1 MILICNLLK
10 VPTNCRKKKMDKN
23 QFFFSVQNV
32 SMQHSIIQESVDG
45 SDNDPGGCQKLN

>member
-10 VPTNCRKKKMDKN
+10 VPTNCRKKNGQKPV
-23 QFFFSVQNV
+23 FFSVQNV

>member
-10 VPTNCRKKKMDKN
+10 VPTNCRKKMDKN
-23 QFFFSVQNV
+23 QFFSVQNV